1 MAFVSLFA
9 SVLITHSAK
18 NGAHISPDS
27 LTYLGSASNLAAGH
41 GWTYAYDS
49 PTIDIG
55 SPLTLFPPAYP
66 TVLAIGPRLHID
78 ILRWALWLNAVFLAL
93 GGMAIGLVV
102 FAETDR
108 RAAQALIA
116 TTLFVFGAPILE
128 VFFWLFSEVVFF
140 PFEILAVWGA
150 ARAVR
155 DPRRRFAAIGGG
167 AAGLATL
174 TRYAGIPF
182 LATGCLVLVL
192 WPGEGRRARLKSA
205 AIYGAVG
212 LAVFFPW
219 AMRDLVRAHT
229 VSGATLETNAPYATW
244 SQVSKAIDVLR
255 SPLLPPPDARWVLAL
270 IGVAL
275 ACVAISVVITLRRR
289 VGVDPVGDP
298 RAAEATTAEAGE
310 PGGGPADRGMRGDRL
325 IRVAPLAWVA
335 LTYSVT
341 YFAFI
346 VLARAFASRT
356 PGLVPRMFSPIYPL
370 AVITLVMLGDAFW
383 RAHLDARV
391 IARAGL
397 TLAAAGLV
405 ALAVVRGTMF
415 ISDRYKEPD
424 RSAAA
429 LAELSKHMKIGIP
442 PGAEQLYSN
451 VPSVA
456 WASTGLPARRLPLAC
471 VGNEVNPDYNA
482 QLSEVRRSLDSKP
495 GAVVIIVGPDTSDF
509 GIGPGCAVQEQT
521 AISAGLPGKIV
532 SSSDGVW
539 VIVPT

>member
-1 MAFVSLFA
+1 
-9 SVLITHSAK
+9 
-18 NGAHISPDS
+18 
-27 LTYLGSASNLAAGH
+27 
-41 GWTYAYDS
+41 
-49 PTIDIG
+49 
-55 SPLTLFPPAYP
+55 
-66 TVLAIGPRLHID
+66 
-78 ILRWALWLNAVFLAL
+78 
-93 GGMAIGLVV
+93 
-102 FAETDR
+102 
-108 RAAQALIA
+108 
-116 TTLFVFGAPILE
+116 
-128 VFFWLFSEVVFF
+128 
-140 PFEILAVWGA
+140 
-150 ARAVR
+150 
-155 DPRRRFAAIGGG
+155 
-167 AAGLATL
+167 
-174 TRYAGIPF
+174 
-182 LATGCLVLVL
+182 
-192 WPGEGRRARLKSA
+192 
-205 AIYGAVG
+205 
-212 LAVFFPW
+212 
-219 AMRDLVRAHT
+219 
-229 VSGATLETNAPYATW
+229 
-244 SQVSKAIDVLR
+244 
-255 SPLLPPPDARWVLAL
+255 
-270 IGVAL
+270 
-275 ACVAISVVITLRRR
+275 
-289 VGVDPVGDP
+289 
-298 RAAEATTAEAGE
+298 
-310 PGGGPADRGMRGDRL
+310 
-325 IRVAPLAWVA
+325 
-335 LTYSVT
+335 
-341 YFAFI
+341 
-346 VLARAFASRT
+346 
-356 PGLVPRMFSPIYPL
+356 MFSPIYPL